1 MFMNQA
7 PQQQKIQKIP
17 QSATKFEQLMKAAI
31 GKNFDVVIDRFKT
44 NFEEVVIVFIDGL
57 INKDLVDRDII
68 KPLKAQEFDG
78 NFENAL
84 KLSIDYAQDVPSVLK
99 KVLEGNTAV
108 FYAKSK
114 NVVICDLK
122 QWDKRA
128 IETPDAEGVTRGPK
142 EGFTENFITN
152 VSMVRRKL
160 RTPNLTIEQ
169 MSVGRQTN
177 TAVAILYL
185 EDIVNRDV
193 LDQVRNKLYAIDI
206 DAVLETGQIEE
217 YLEESPFSVISG
229 IGLTQKPDVAAARI
243 LEGRLAIIVDGTPHV
258 MTIPEL
264 FIETLQT
271 AEDYYSRTLFA
282 NFLRFV
288 RLFALFL
295 SIYTPGL
302 SVAVLTYNMEMV
314 PFTFLESII
323 RATQGTPF
331 PIAFELFFLGIMFEM
346 LKEAGLRMPKAIGSA
361 ITIVGA
367 LILGDIAVSAG
378 VVGAPS
384 VIIIAITAVAS
395 LLTVNVNEFATL
407 YRFGMLFLG
416 AIMGIIGIAAGTL
429 LMLTQLI
436 SKKSFGIPVLS
447 SFSKEEFKD
456 SIVRFPL
463 KDMEYRPESIAKNN
477 KKRKTPSGDQ

>member
-1 MFMNQA
+1 MFMNQT
-7 PQQQKIQKIP
+7 PEQQKIQKIP
-17 QSATKFEQLMKAAI
+17 QSAIKFEQLIKAAI
-31 GKNFDVVIDRFKT
+31 GKSFDVVIDRFKT
-44 NFEEVVIVFIDGL
+44 NFEEAVLVYVDGL
-57 INKDLVDRDII
+57 ANKDLVDRDII
-68 KPLKAQEFDG
+68 KPLRAQEFDG
-78 NFENAL
+78 NSEKALRVSFE
-84 KLSIDYAQDVPSVLK
+84 YAEDIPSVLK

-114 NVVICDLK
+114 NALICDLK

-128 IETPDAEGVTRGPK
+128 IDTPDAEGVTRGPK
-142 EGFTENFITN
+142 EGFTENFLTN
-152 VSMVRRKL
+152 ISMVRRKL

-169 MSVGRQTN
+169 MRLGRQTN

-185 EDIVNRDV
+185 EDIVNCDV
-193 LDQVRNKLYAIDI
+193 LERVKERLSKIDI
-206 DAVLETGQIEE
+206 DSILETGQIEQ
-217 YLEESPFSVISG
+217 YLEDSPFSIISG
-229 IGLTQKPDVAAARI
+229 IGLTQKPDVAAARM
-243 LEGRLAIIVDGTPHV
+243 LEGRLAIVVDGTPHV

-264 FIETLQT
+264 FIETLQN
-271 AEDYYSRTLFA
+271 AEDYYTRTLFS
-282 NFLRFV
+282 NFLRFI

-302 SVAVLTYNMEMV
+302 SVAVMTFHMEMV

-395 LLTVNVNEFATL
+395 LLTVNVNEFATI

-416 AIMGIIGIAAGTL
+416 AVMGIVGIAAGTL
-429 LMLTQLI
+429 FMMAQLI
-436 SKKSFGIPVLS
+436 SKTSFGIPVLS

-456 SIVRFPL
+456 SIIKYPITQIEF
-463 KDMEYRPESIAKNN
+463 RPESIVKNN
-477 KKRKTPSGDQ
+477 RRRKRQSGE